1 MKKDKEQ
8 SSFIN
13 IGSSSLL
20 IVFVIL
26 CLATFAILSLS
37 SAKSDYSLSERL
49 ADHKTQYYDA
59 SSKAE
64 TILNEIDAVLADTAA
79 AVPQNRLSGSS
90 KDFLASPYAEAV
102 TESLGGMQI
111 SDITI
116 SCKKTDKNLIV
127 FYQVPLEDQQVLEVE
142 LIITNFTKNET
153 YYEIQKWQVI
163 STDTWENDDTLNL
176 MPVIQ

>member
-8 SSFIN
+8 SSFVN

-26 CLATFAILSLS
+26 CLATFAILSIS

-49 ADHKTQYYDA
+49 AEHKGQYYEA
-59 SSKAE
+59 SSEAE
-64 TILNEIDAVLADTAA
+64 SILAEIDAVLADTADTSSKKS
-79 AVPQNRLSGSS
+79 LSGSS
-90 KDFLASPYAEAV
+90 RDFLSSPYIEAV
-102 TESLGGMQI
+102 LKALDGTQVA
-111 SDITI
+111 DTAI
-116 SCKKTDKNLIV
+116 SCSKTDQNLAV
-127 FYQVPLEDQQVLEVE
+127 CYQIPLNDKQVLDVE
-142 LIITNFTKNET
+142 LTVTDFTKNET
-153 YYEIQKWQVI
+153 YYKIQKWQVI

>member
-1 MKKDKEQ
+1 MKKNKEQ
-8 SSFIN
+8 SSFVN

-49 ADHKTQYYDA
+49 ASHKSQYYNA

-64 TILNEIDAVLADTAA
+64 SILDEIDSALADVAA
-79 AVPQNRLSGSS
+79 ATPASRLSGSP
-90 KDFLASPYAEAV
+90 KDFPASPYASAV
-102 TESLGGMQI
+102 AKALDGIQI
-111 SDITI
+111 ADIPI
-116 SCKKTDKNLIV
+116 SCKKADNNLIIA
-127 FYQVPLEDQQVLEVE
+127 YQIPLEKEQLLDVE
-142 LIITNFTKNET
+142 LAVTDFTTHET
-153 YYEIQKWQVI
+153 YYEVQKWQVI

-176 MPVIQ
+176 MPVIK

>member
-1 MKKDKEQ
+1 MKKNKEQ
-8 SSFIN
+8 SSFVN

-49 ADHKTQYYDA
+49 AKHKGDYYDA
-59 SSKAE
+59 SSRAE
-64 TILNEIDAVLADTAA
+64 VILNEIDVTLANTAKA
-79 AVPQNRLSGSS
+79 AQESHITGSS
-90 KDFLASPYAEAV
+90 EDFLASPYFAAV
-102 TESLGGMQI
+102 IKALDGIQI
-111 SDITI
+111 EDISI
-116 SCKKTDKNLIV
+116 SCKKSDKNLTIS
-127 FYQVPLEDQQVLEVE
+127 YQVPLEKEQLLDIE
-142 LIITNFTKNET
+142 LIVTDFTAHET